1 MFYKEGV
8 IVCIF
13 VYLTIYFKS
22 EGFINMELSFSGSN
36 EPIDQ
41 TINRLIKDSTGIHHP
56 AIIKEMILATLKIGQ
71 DIDYL
76 ADLKLIN
83 RTLREMRYTANVF
96 APYRHRKKVTIFGSA
111 RTEKTDEMYQ
121 KCLRFSKSL
130 AENNYMVITGGGPG
144 IMQAGNEGA
153 GSENSFAVNIR
164 LPFEQK
170 PNPIMYRNPRLVTY
184 KYFFNRKVAFVK
196 EADAIV
202 VFPGGFGTLDE
213 AMEVFTLIQTG
224 KTSPKPLIMM
234 DDDDG
239 YWTLFFNFVKER
251 LLVKGFISGE
261 DFSIFTITR
270 SEQEAL
276 EIINTFYNNYHSLR
290 FIENRLVIR
299 LQKKLSPEQIDTLM
313 HEFPGLIKNGDEIK
327 SCQAFPEEMD
337 EPDIV
342 HLPRI
347 SLLFDHHHYGLL
359 MAFINRINSF
369 ICT

>member
-1 MFYKEGV
+1 
-8 IVCIF
+8 
-13 VYLTIYFKS
+13 
-22 EGFINMELSFSGSN
+22 MELSFSKSN

-41 TINRLIKDSTGIHHP
+41 IINQLVEESGGIHHP
-56 AIIKEMILATLKIGQ
+56 AVIKEMILATLKIGQ
-71 DIDYL
+71 EIDYL

-83 RTLREMRYTANVF
+83 RTLREMRYTERVF
-96 APYRHRKKVTIFGSA
+96 GPYRHRKKVTIFGSA
-111 RTEKTDEMYQ
+111 RTEKTDEMYI
-121 KCLRFSKSL
+121 KCVSFSRSL

-170 PNPIMYRNPRLVTY
+170 PNPVMYRNPRLITY

-224 KTSPKPLIMM
+224 KTSPKPLILM
-234 DDDDG
+234 DDQDG
-239 YWTLFFNFVKER
+239 YWERFFDFIKES

-261 DFSIFTITR
+261 DFSLFTITR

-276 EIINTFYNNYHSLR
+276 QVIDTFYSTYHSLR

-299 LQKKLSPEQIDTLM
+299 LLKILSDEQIETLTK
-313 HEFPGLIKNGDEIK
+313 EFPGLIEEGGKISRSEM
-327 SCQAFPEEMD
+327 FPEEID
-337 EPDIV
+337 EPDLA

-347 SLLFDHHHYGLL
+347 SMLFDHHHYGLL
-359 MAFINRINSF
+359 VALINRINSF
-369 ICT
+369 

>member
-1 MFYKEGV
+1 
-8 IVCIF
+8 
-13 VYLTIYFKS
+13 
-22 EGFINMELSFSGSN
+22 MELSFSRSN
-36 EPIDQ
+36 KPIDQ
-41 TINRLIKDSTGIHHP
+41 IIAQLIEVSDGIHHP

-71 DIDYL
+71 DVDYL

-83 RTLREMRYTANVF
+83 RTLREMRYTAKVF
-96 APYRHRKKVTIFGSA
+96 APYRNRKKVTIFGSA
-111 RTEKTDEMYQ
+111 RTEETDEMYK
-121 KCLRFSKSL
+121 KCVRFSRIL
-130 AENNYMVITGGGPG
+130 AENGYMVITGGGPG

-224 KTSPKPLIMM
+224 KTSPKPLILM
-234 DDDDG
+234 DDKDG
-239 YWTLFFNFVKER
+239 YWEHFFNFIKES

-261 DFSIFTITR
+261 DFSLFTITND
-270 SEQEAL
+270 EKEAL
-276 EIINTFYNNYHSLR
+276 KVINIFYSTYHSLR
-290 FIENRLVIR
+290 FIENLLVIR
-299 LQKKLSPEQIDTLM
+299 LQKALSDEQIAILTV
-313 HEFPGLIKNGDEIK
+313 EFPELIKDDNQIRRCEV
-327 SCQAFPEEMD
+327 FPEESD
-337 EPDIV
+337 EPDLA

-347 SLLFDHHHYGLL
+347 SLLFDHHHYGMLI
-359 MAFINRINSF
+359 AFINRINSF
-369 ICT
+369 WLTT

>member
-1 MFYKEGV
+1 MD
-8 IVCIF
+8 
-13 VYLTIYFKS
+13 
-22 EGFINMELSFSGSN
+22 LSFSRSN

-41 TINRLIKDSTGIHHP
+41 LITRLIEESGGIHHP
-56 AIIKEMILATLKIGQ
+56 SVIKEMILSTLKIGQ
-71 DIDYL
+71 DVDYL
-76 ADLKLIN
+76 ADLKLLN
-83 RTLREMRYTANVF
+83 RTLREMRYTALVF
-96 APYRHRKKVTIFGSA
+96 SPYRHRKKVTIFGSA
-111 RTEKTDEMYQ
+111 RTAETDEMYK
-121 KCLRFSKSL
+121 KCVRFSRRL

-224 KTSPKPLIMM
+224 KTSPKPLILME
-234 DDDDG
+234 DQSG
-239 YWTLFFNFVKER
+239 YWGRFIDFVKES
-251 LLVKGFISGE
+251 LLEKGFISGE
-261 DFSIFTITR
+261 DFSLFTVTR
-270 SEQEAL
+270 SEEEAL
-276 EIINTFYNNYHSLR
+276 QVINTFYSIYHSLR

-299 LQKKLSPEQIDTLM
+299 LQKVLSADQIMTLTN
-313 HEFPGLIKNGDEIK
+313 EFPGLIKDGDQIHCCE
-327 SCQAFPEEMD
+327 AFPEESD
-337 EPDIV
+337 EPDLAQ
-342 HLPRI
+342 LPRI

-359 MAFINRINSF
+359 IAFINRINSF
-369 ICT
+369 WPLHSMTSETAMPPGSLTIPVA